1 MVAYTPLVQGQL
13 NVGLGRQC
21 ALELRR
27 ALATLRTLGQPSRP
41 PTRKRIEMNYP
52 PLYLTKS
59 IFLVTCFAVGCTG
72 GGSLGCGSSD
82 GGPTVDSQLPG
93 VYQIDRYQVT
103 PTDEASQ
110 DDPDICDQ
118 LSDSD
123 PPPAYLVLY
132 SFRPND
138 DLEEA
143 RLGGVFCA
151 DVDQCRE
158 IAREAPEPVLG
169 YSFSAGDDASGW
181 LGWGIQS
188 SGQMA
193 DQCRVD
199 VRAHTL
205 TSASAKTIDIQTRT
219 VRTVFPPAE
228 MDGNNVTCRIA
239 DAIASL
245 NDDLPCIGA
254 FSLEAT
260 FEAGL

>member
-1 MVAYTPLVQGQL
+1 
-13 NVGLGRQC
+13 
-21 ALELRR
+21 
-27 ALATLRTLGQPSRP
+27 
-41 PTRKRIEMNYP
+41 MNHRS
-52 PLYLTKS
+52 LYLTKS
-59 IFLVTCFAVGCTG
+59 VFLATCFALGCTSG
-72 GGSLGCGSSD
+72 GASGCGSSD

-118 LSDSD
+118 LSDSV
-123 PPPAYLVLY
+123 PQPAFVVLY
-132 SFRPND
+132 SFRPD
-138 DLEEA
+138 DDPEEPD
-143 RLGGVFCA
+143 LGGVFCA
-151 DVDQCRE
+151 NVDQCRE
-158 IAREAPEPVLG
+158 VAKQAEEPALG

-199 VRAHTL
+199 VQTHTL

-228 MDGNNVTCRIA
+228 IDGNDVTCRIA

-245 NDDLPCIGA
+245 DDNLPCIGA

>member
-1 MVAYTPLVQGQL
+1 MENKTSY
-13 NVGLGRQC
+13 LGR
-21 ALELRR
+21 AIYMG
-27 ALATLRTLGQPSRP
+27 A
-41 PTRKRIEMNYP
+41 
-52 PLYLTKS
+52 
-59 IFLVTCFAVGCTG
+59 FLMLGCTSSG
-72 GGSLGCGSSD
+72 VSGCGSSD

-110 DDPDICDQ
+110 DDPNICDQ
-118 LSDSD
+118 LSDGD
-123 PPPAYLVLY
+123 PQPAFLVLY
-132 SFRPND
+132 SFRPD
-138 DLEEA
+138 EDLEEA

-158 IAREAPEPVLG
+158 VAREAQEPAVG

-188 SGQMA
+188 TGQIA

-199 VRAHTL
+199 VQAHTL
-205 TSASAKTIDIQTRT
+205 TSASAKAIDIQTRT
-219 VRTVFPPAE
+219 VRTVFPPRPE
-228 MDGNNVTCRIA
+228 EVDGNNITCRVA
-239 DAIASL
+239 DAIAML
-245 NDDLPCIGA
+245 DDNLPCIGA

>member
-1 MVAYTPLVQGQL
+1 MGA
-13 NVGLGRQC
+13 
-21 ALELRR
+21 
-27 ALATLRTLGQPSRP
+27 
-41 PTRKRIEMNYP
+41 
-52 PLYLTKS
+52 
-59 IFLVTCFAVGCTG
+59 FLMLGCTG
-72 GGSLGCGSSD
+72 SGVSGCGSSD
-82 GGPTVDSQLPG
+82 GGPTVDSQLLG

-103 PTDEASQ
+103 PTDQE
-110 DDPDICDQ
+110 DDPNVCDK

-123 PPPAYLVLY
+123 PHPAYIVLY

-138 DLEEA
+138 DPEKP

-151 DVDQCRE
+151 NVDQCRQA
-158 IAREAPEPVLG
+158 AREASEPLLG

-199 VRAHTL
+199 VQAHTL

-228 MDGNNVTCRIA
+228 TEGHEVTCRIA
-239 DAIASL
+239 DAIAL
-245 NDDLPCIGA
+245 LDEDLPCIGA
-254 FSLEAT
+254 FSLQAT
-260 FEAGL
+260 FEASL